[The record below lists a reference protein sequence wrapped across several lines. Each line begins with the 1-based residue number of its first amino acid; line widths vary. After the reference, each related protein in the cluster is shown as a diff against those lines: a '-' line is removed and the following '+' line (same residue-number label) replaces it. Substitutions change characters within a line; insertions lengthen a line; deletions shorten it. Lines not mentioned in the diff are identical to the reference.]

1 MLVGY
6 ARVSTSDQSSDLQVD
21 ALQKSGCD
29 RIFMETA
36 SGAKRER
43 PELKAALDYMRE
55 GDVLVVWK
63 LDRLA
68 RSLRQ
73 LLDTADDLAARQ
85 IGFQSLTE
93 AIDTTT
99 HTGRL
104 VFHIFGALGEFE
116 RSLIRE
122 RSAAGLAV
130 ARAKGIVPGRRRAL
144 SPDKVPILH
153 ALRAAHIPAKEMAMQ
168 LGISRAT
175 LFREMALL
183 DDNSAQIKQS

>member
-1 MLVGY
+1 MRVGY
-6 ARVSTSDQSSDLQVD
+6 ARVSTSDQSPDLQIN
-21 ALQKSGCD
+21 ALQDSGCD

-36 SGAKRER
+36 SGAQRDR
-43 PELKAALDYMRE
+43 PELKAVLDYMRA

-85 IGFQSLTE
+85 IAFQSLTE

-116 RSLIRE
+116 RSLIKE
-122 RSAAGLAV
+122 RSAAGLAA

-144 SPDKVPILH
+144 SPDKLPILR
-153 ALRAAHIPAKEMAMQ
+153 ALRAANIASKEMAMQ

-175 LFREMALL
+175 LFRELALL
-183 DDNSAQIKQS
+183 DDNSARII